1 MEITTIKNDILKFI
15 TDNLISSDI
24 TLTDETLL
32 KDIGIDSYSIVEI
45 ILFIERKYGLVIP
58 DENLVPENFKTVN
71 ALSEVVN
78 VLLK

>member
-58 DENLVPENFKTVN
+58 DENLIPENFKTVN

-78 VLLK
+78 ALLK

>member
-1 MEITTIKNDILKFI
+1 MEISTINKDILKFI

-24 TLTDETLL
+24 NLTEDTLL
-32 KDIGIDSYSIVEI
+32 RDIGIDSYSIVEI